1 MVHDEVHD
9 SGPCRVQ
16 IVMHKDG
23 KDVPLYATEQRNLFK
38 KYADKRA
45 QSIEEIQAAVRKA
58 L

>member
-1 MVHDEVHD
+1 
-9 SGPCRVQ
+9 
-16 IVMHKDG
+16 MHKDG

-58 L
+58 I